1 MPSIP
6 AVEASANVRRAL
18 KSAFPGVRFSVRTNV
33 DVCVSWT
40 DGPTRPQ
47 VEAALKAVETGSARV
62 DLDRRHSSAVP
73 AKATALWEEAAG
85 HAVPTSGWLRPI
97 AVCGYRVTEG
107 TAYYQLG
114 VIADLFVLKIGV

>member
-18 KSAFPGVRFSVRTNV
+18 KAAFPGTRFSVRTDI
-33 DVCVSWT
+33 DVCVAWS

-62 DLDRRHSSAVP
+62 DLDRRHSPAVL
-73 AKATALWEEAAG
+73 AKATALWEESAG
-85 HAVPTSGWLRPI
+85 HRVPLGWLRPI
-97 AVCGYRVTEG
+97 EVCGVRIAEG
-107 TAYYQLG
+107 SAYYQLG
-114 VIADLFVLKIGV
+114 VIADLFVLKIGA